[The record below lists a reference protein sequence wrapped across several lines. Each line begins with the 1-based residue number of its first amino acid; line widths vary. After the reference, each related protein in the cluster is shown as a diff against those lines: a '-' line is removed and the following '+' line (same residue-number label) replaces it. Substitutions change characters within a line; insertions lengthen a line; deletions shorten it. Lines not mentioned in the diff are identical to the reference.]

1 MTLELMQ
8 TKRWLERAL
17 APARERVK
25 RVPTPEAVE
34 RIRRRTFGEV
44 ARRTRIAA

>member
-8 TKRWLERAL
+8 TKRWLERVL

-25 RVPTPEAVE
+25 RAPSPEAIE

-44 ARRTRIAA
+44 ARRARIAA